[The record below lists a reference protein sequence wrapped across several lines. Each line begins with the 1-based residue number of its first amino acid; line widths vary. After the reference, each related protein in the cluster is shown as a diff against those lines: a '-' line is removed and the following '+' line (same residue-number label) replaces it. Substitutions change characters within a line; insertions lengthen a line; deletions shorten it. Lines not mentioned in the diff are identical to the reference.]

1 MPTLEAIRCPS
12 RATLSLFMNPAA
24 SRAFVGDAGEAQAA
38 IERFLKASKEPAAL
52 EPGEEIF
59 PLVEGS
65 FSIEQ
70 RNSKLMFQVWDER
83 RNLVRRVLG
92 VIEESRGK
100 LSLNVEKFGRKQGEL
115 FLIDRAAAGTHEWD
129 KKGARLV
136 FRERFRLFLSRQFP
150 DWKIAAISSEANLQH
165 SLSPVYTR
173 ALLRRGASAFVA
185 IGAGPEVADASG
197 ILTFGL
203 IWLDYVRH
211 RERRAAV
218 EGLVLLVPAGRERT
232 TSLRMPF
239 LNHDTARF
247 EIFTYSERD
256 YAARLDPRDYGNV
269 ATVLEPCRRPSLP
282 NADREAD
289 LANGSLDRL
298 REIPG
303 FEQIE
308 KADGSLSLRVNGF
321 DLARIM
327 SPQTSGSGRE
337 AVARELSR
345 MRGADAEDR
354 DNPLYRQDPESWL
367 ECRVRAS
374 IETIDASL
382 LPKPVYG
389 QVPAFAGGE
398 RGIIDL
404 LAVDNAGRLAVLELK
419 TSADLHLPL
428 QALDYWMRVKAHLDR
443 EEFAANG
450 YFAGHALR
458 RDPPRLLLIAPALE
472 FHPTTEA
479 VLAYFGRDVQV
490 ERIGLA
496 ADWRSELRIMFR
508 LRGAERP

>member
-1 MPTLEAIRCPS
+1 
-12 RATLSLFMNPAA
+12 MNPAA
-24 SRAFVGDAGEAQAA
+24 SRAFTGDAGEAQAA

-59 PLVEGS
+59 PLIEGS
-65 FSIEQ
+65 FTIEQ

-100 LSLNVEKFGRKQGEL
+100 LSLNVEKFARKQGEL
-115 FLIDRAAAGTHEWD
+115 FLIDRAAASTHEWD

-150 DWKIAAISSEANLQH
+150 DWKIAEISSEANLQH

-185 IGAGPEVADASG
+185 MGAGPEVADASG
-197 ILTFGL
+197 ILTIGL
-203 IWLDYVRH
+203 IWLDYVRR

-232 TSLRMPF
+232 TTLRLPF
-239 LNHDTARF
+239 LDHDVARF

-256 YAARLDPRDYGNV
+256 YSARLDPRDYGNV
-269 ATVLEPCRRPSLP
+269 ATVLEPCRRPALP
-282 NADREAD
+282 NADRE
-289 LANGSLDRL
+289 NGALDRL
-298 REIPG
+298 GEIPG
-303 FEQIE
+303 FERID
-308 KADGSLSLRVNGF
+308 KADGSQSLRVNGF

-327 SPQTSGSGRE
+327 GPKISGS
-337 AVARELSR
+337 ELETAALEISR

-354 DNPLYRQDPESWL
+354 ENPLYRQDPESWL
-367 ECRVRAS
+367 ECRVRAG
-374 IETIDASL
+374 IENIDASL
-382 LPKPVYG
+382 LLAPVYG

-450 YFAGHALR
+450 YFTGIALR

-479 VLAYFGRDVQV
+479 VLSYFGRDVQV